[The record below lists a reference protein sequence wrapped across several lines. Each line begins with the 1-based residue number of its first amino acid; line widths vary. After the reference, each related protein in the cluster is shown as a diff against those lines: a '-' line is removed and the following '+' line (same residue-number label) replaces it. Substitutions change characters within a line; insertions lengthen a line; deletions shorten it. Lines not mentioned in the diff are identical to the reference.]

1 MFGKS
6 KITFDSAHFTA
17 SNMFS
22 NVCEE
27 TRFAF
32 AVEHSEET
40 TNYCTVINPSAELNT
55 VEDQG
60 ILYLR
65 IF

>member
-32 AVEHSEET
+32 AV
-40 TNYCTVINPSAELNT
+40 
-55 VEDQG
+55 
-60 ILYLR
+60 
-65 IF
+65 